1 VAFAQLL
8 RTIASGAGPDD
19 ERQQDALAEASH
31 RLEAQGEPLAVGFS
45 LLARSHLS
53 CLNGRM
59 DEAQQLARAAHDLST
74 RIGELYMRMIALT
87 LLARAALGLG
97 DAAAAQRHAV
107 ESLLAAQRLGNLNTA
122 SYALELWATAELRH
136 GRIEHAGRL
145 LALAERGYQQT
156 SSRPWRT
163 DTGPHRQ
170 LHAALHAGLGDRY
183 QQLLAEAR
191 DVDLDEAITEL
202 ARSQASAH

>member
-1 VAFAQLL
+1 MRAQRVLFPDSAIESWTLL
-8 RTIASGAGPDD
+8 
-19 ERQQDALAEASH
+19 
-31 RLEAQGEPLAVGFS
+31 GEPGTSGTGRAVPGIPGG
-45 LLARSHLS
+45 
-53 CLNGRM
+53 GRAVA
-59 DEAQQLARAAHDLST
+59 EHDQ
-74 RIGELYMRMIALT
+74 G
-87 LLARAALGLG
+87 
-97 DAAAAQRHAV
+97 V
-107 ESLLAAQRLGNLNTA
+107 RLGNLNTA

-136 GRIEHAGRL
+136 GRIERAGRL